1 MRQMLI
7 IVPDKLEVLSSHGAS
22 VVPEGDTFLC
32 EYQGF
37 KVRIENPAGTIR
49 QGVDETGKA
58 WRTEF
63 HYSYGEIV
71 GSMGVDGDPVDV
83 YLGENEAG
91 ANEVYIVRQMKRKRW
106 DEFDEDKCF
115 LGFDSMEAAKEA
127 YLAHYDD
134 PRFFGSIVAMPLEEF
149 RAKVKATGKQANPDM
164 IKSQVSAYTRKD
176 GAFVP
181 AHNDKRVSWAD
192 KARNHEKHTIDMFN
206 GKTQHE
212 QEHERAASEHADMLH
227 EAAHA
232 HRDKLGVN
240 ESSFDRMMERPRAY
254 TDHIEKHAVP
264 HMHPDWQGKYHA
276 AKGKAPQYQAPMRK
290 AIFLLLKSH
299 IAGYTRSDGVY
310 VKPHDDKR
318 TKKTQQLP
326 KFKIKRADLDG
337 VMGDMF
343 AGQHGDEGAYTMP
356 KKEAIKEHERLV
368 NVLSSSSHED
378 DKREAKEQAKELAE
392 MKGEDKPAIKEPWE
406 LSREGWVDQEIANSD
421 YAEEYEKDKE
431 LRDDYASTIRPEWD
445 KRIKERAKHG
455 RISDAALDDIVAR
468 LGVNALGAF
477 RGSSEKGVA
486 GYRVKETRMWDKTY
500 SQLVKMQKDGKFGAG
515 FRGKQ
520 TNSSAL
526 TLKEAHRNEIRQALK
541 EDKDVPESVLKDY
554 PELMQKDN
562 PTPVKAKIKSV
573 SNKPLDESSLAA
585 DNKVSQKSSNGEN
598 MSSNESNHTATTS
611 HIRSISEYA
620 IRKLNQG
627 DTLKDTKSSY
637 LQYQFIERADYLA
650 EKEKIS
656 KSELAVAFEK
666 LNAAKTKKEFIS
678 IATELSKPVH

>member
-7 IVPDKLEVLSSHGAS
+7 IVPDKLEVLSNHGAS

-37 KVRIENPAGTIR
+37 KIRIENPAGTIR
-49 QGVDETGKA
+49 QGIDETGKP

-63 HYSYGEIV
+63 QFSYGEIV

-83 YLGENEAG
+83 YLGANEAG
-91 ANEVYIVRQMKRKRW
+91 ANEVYIVRQMKRKKW

-149 RAKVKATGKQANPDM
+149 RQKVKATGKQANPDM

-181 AHNDKRVSWAD
+181 AHNDSRVSWAD
-192 KARNHEKHTIDMFN
+192 KSRNPEKHTIDMLN

-212 QEHERAASEHADMLH
+212 RDHEQAASKHADMLH

-232 HRDKLGVN
+232 HREKLGVN
-240 ESSFDRMMERPRAY
+240 DASFDRMMERPRAY
-254 TDHIEKHAVP
+254 ADHIEKHAVP
-264 HMHPDWQGKYHA
+264 HMHPDWQSKYHA
-276 AKGKAPQYQAPMRK
+276 TKGKAPDYHPPMRK
-290 AIFLLLKSH
+290 ALLLLKSQ

-310 VKPHDDKR
+310 VKPHTDKR
-318 TKKTQQLP
+318 VKSTQQLP
-326 KFKIKRADLDG
+326 KYKANRAQLES

-343 AGQHGDEGAYTMP
+343 GGQHGDEGTYSMP
-356 KKEAIKEHERLV
+356 LDSAIKEHEKLV
-368 NVLSSSSHED
+368 ATLKSPSHED
-378 DKREAKEQAKELAE
+378 DKKEAKEQAKELDQMKAE
-392 MKGEDKPAIKEPWE
+392 KQPANKEPWE
-406 LSREGWVDQEIANSD
+406 LSREDWVNQQIANND
-421 YAEEYEKDKE
+421 YADEYAKDKD
-431 LRDDYASTIRPEWD
+431 LREDYASTIRPEWD
-445 KRIKERAKHG
+445 KHIAERAKHG
-455 RISDAALDDIVAR
+455 RISDAALDDIVER
-468 LGVNALGAF
+468 NGPEALSAY
-477 RGSSEKGVA
+477 RGSSEKGIA
-486 GYRVKETRMWDKTY
+486 GYEVKSTRMWDKTY
-500 SQLVKMQKDGKFGAG
+500 KQLVKMQSDGKLGIGFSHQKHGGKGTLRGAHK
-515 FRGKQ
+515 FAIEQAMKRGDKVPD
-520 TNSSAL
+520 AV
-526 TLKEAHRNEIRQALK
+526 LKE
-541 EDKDVPESVLKDY
+541 Y
-554 PELMQKDN
+554 PDLLQN
-562 PTPVKAKIKSV
+562 TPTQPVKAKIKSV
-573 SNKPLDESSLAA
+573 SNKPIDESLLAA
-585 DNKVSQKSSNGEN
+585 DNKVSQESSNGEK

-666 LNAAKTKKEFIS
+666 LNAAKTKKEFIA
-678 IATELSKPVH
+678 IATELSKPAQ